1 MSYEIAA
8 TGLNAVNE
16 QLDGISN
23 NIANS
28 GTVGYKS
35 MTTQFSAMYA
45 GTQAMGVSVA
55 GSAQSISTGGSMVS
69 TGNALD
75 LAINDDGFF
84 VMCDSAGNISYT
96 RAGSFV
102 TDKNGYIVNA
112 SGDYLQ
118 GYPVDD
124 SGTLQTGTVTD
135 IQIKTGNIPAQATD
149 SMTFTANFDASDEVI
164 TRNNPDATPPV
175 TDGVDFDPNNSDT
188 YTDSYT
194 TTVYDSLGN
203 EHSVS
208 QYFTKTADNTW
219 EVQYTFDGEAQSGV
233 PPTTLT
239 FDPNTGKLTDP
250 TTPQTIT
257 FTTDEAAP
265 ISMTVDYTDCTQY
278 GSDFSVTTN
287 SATGYA
293 SATQNGV
300 QVDDD
305 GKVYATYSNGER
317 MLQGQVVLATFP
329 DENGLEAV
337 SGTAWV
343 QTGESGTPLIG
354 VPGSGSCGT
363 LSSGM
368 LESSNVDITNELVN
382 LMTAQRN
389 YQANTKVISTST
401 QLDQALFQAM

>member
-149 SMTFTANFDASDEVI
+149 SMTFTANFDASDEAIDRASV
-164 TRNNPDATPPV
+164 PFDA
-175 TDGVDFDPNNSDT
+175 NNSDT

-208 QYFTKTADNTW
+208 QYFTKTGDNTW
-219 EVQYTFDGEAQSGV
+219 EVQYTFDGETQSGV

-265 ISMTVDYTDCTQY
+265 ISMTIDYSDCTQY

-337 SGTAWV
+337 SGTAWA

-354 VPGSGSCGT
+354 TPGSGSCGT

>member
-149 SMTFTANFDASDEVI
+149 SMTFTANFDASDETIDRSSVQF
-164 TRNNPDATPPV
+164 DA
-175 TDGVDFDPNNSDT
+175 NNSDT

-194 TTVYDSLGN
+194 ATVYDSLGN

-219 EVQYTFDGEAQSGV
+219 EVQYTFDGEAQTGV

-239 FDPNTGKLTDP
+239 FDPNTGKLTSP

-265 ISMTVDYTDCTQY
+265 ISMTVDYSDCTQY

-354 VPGSGSCGT
+354 TPGSGSCGT

>member
-75 LAINDDGFF
+75 LVINDDGFF

-149 SMTFTANFDASDEVI
+149 SMTFTANFDASDETIDRASV
-164 TRNNPDATPPV
+164 PFDA
-175 TDGVDFDPNNSDT
+175 NNSDT

-219 EVQYTFDGEAQSGV
+219 EVQYTFDGEAQKDA
-233 PPTTLT
+233 PPITLT
-239 FDPNTGKLTDP
+239 FDQNTGKLTSP

-265 ISMTVDYTDCTQY
+265 ISMTVDYSDCTQY

-354 VPGSGSCGT
+354 TPGSGSCGT

>member
-102 TDKNGYIVNA
+102 TDKNGYIINA

-149 SMTFTANFDASDEVI
+149 SMTFTANFNASDDI
-164 TRNNPDATPPV
+164 ISRTGDPTADPV
-175 TDGVDFDPNNSDT
+175 VPAVPFDPNNSDT

-219 EVQYTFDGEAQSGV
+219 EVQYTFDGEPQSGV
-233 PPTTLT
+233 PATTLT
-239 FDPNTGKLTDP
+239 FDPNTGKLTSP

-265 ISMTVDYTDCTQY
+265 ISMTVDYSDCTQY

>member
-124 SGTLQTGTVTD
+124 SGTLQTGTVSD
-135 IQIKTGNIPAQATD
+135 IQIQTGNIPAEASD
-149 SMTFTANFDASDEVI
+149 SLSFTANFDASD
-164 TRNNPDATPPV
+164 ATIDRSTV
-175 TDGVDFDPNNSDT
+175 AFDPTNSAS
-188 YTDSYT
+188 YSDSYT

-203 EHSVS
+203 EHSVC
-208 QYFTKTADNTW
+208 QYFTKTSDNTW
-219 EVQYTFDGEAQSGV
+219 EVDYTFDGAAQDGAA
-233 PPTTLT
+233 PTTLK
-239 FDPNTGKLTDP
+239 FDPNTGKLTSP
-250 TTPQTIT
+250 TTPQTVE
-257 FTTDEAAP
+257 FTTDAAAP
-265 ISMTVDYTDCTQY
+265 IELTVDYSSCTQY

-287 SATGYA
+287 SANGYA

-354 VPGSGSCGT
+354 TPGSGSCGT

-368 LESSNVDITNELVN
+368 LESSNVDITTELVD

-401 QLDQALFQAM
+401 QLDDALFQAM

>member
-149 SMTFTANFDASDEVI
+149 SMTFTANFDASDEAI
-164 TRNNPDATPPV
+164 DRDGDATVTPPV
-175 TDGVDFDPNNSDT
+175 DPVPFDPNNSDT

-208 QYFTKTADNTW
+208 QYFTKTGDNTW
-219 EVQYTFDGEAQSGV
+219 EVQYPFDGEAQSGV

-265 ISMTVDYTDCTQY
+265 ISMTVNYSDCTQY

-300 QVDDD
+300 QMDDD

-329 DENGLEAV
+329 DESGLEAV

-354 VPGSGSCGT
+354 TPGSGSCGT

>member
-149 SMTFTANFDASDEVI
+149 SMTFTANFDASDETIDRSSV
-164 TRNNPDATPPV
+164 PFDA
-175 TDGVDFDPNNSDT
+175 NNSDT

-219 EVQYTFDGEAQSGV
+219 EVQYTFDGEAQTGV

-239 FDPNTGKLTDP
+239 FDPNTGKLTSP

-257 FTTDEAAP
+257 FTTNEAAP
-265 ISMTVDYTDCTQY
+265 ISMTVDYSDCTQY

-354 VPGSGSCGT
+354 TPGSGSCGT

>member
-149 SMTFTANFDASDEVI
+149 SMTFTANFDASDETIDRSSVQF
-164 TRNNPDATPPV
+164 DA
-175 TDGVDFDPNNSDT
+175 NNSDT

-219 EVQYTFDGEAQSGV
+219 EVQYTFDGEAQTGV

-239 FDPNTGKLTDP
+239 FDPNTGKLTSP

-265 ISMTVDYTDCTQY
+265 ISMTVDYSDCTQY

-354 VPGSGSCGT
+354 APGSGAFGT

-368 LESSNVDITNELVN
+368 LESSNVDITNELVD

-401 QLDQALFQAM
+401 QLDDALFQAM

>member
-8 TGLNAVNE
+8 TGLNAVNQ

-23 NIANS
+23 NIANA

-35 MTTQFSAMYA
+35 QTTQFSAMYA
-45 GTQAMGVSVA
+45 DSQAMGVGVA
-55 GSAQSISTGGSMVS
+55 GTAQSISRGGSMVS
-69 TGNALD
+69 TSNALD

-84 VMCDSAGNISYT
+84 VMSDETGNLSYT
-96 RAGSFV
+96 RAGSFE

-112 SGDYLQ
+112 AGDHLQ
-118 GYPVDD
+118 GYPVDN
-124 SGTLQTGTVTD
+124 SGTLQTGAVTD
-135 IQIKTGNIPAQATD
+135 LQIQTGNIPASPTTAE
-149 SMTFTANFDASDEVI
+149 TFTANLDSSSEVI
-164 TRNNPDATPPV
+164 DTATVP
-175 TDGVDFDPNNSDT
+175 FDPNNSDS
-188 YTDSYT
+188 YNSSYT

-208 QYFTKTADNTW
+208 QYFIKTSDNQW
-219 EVQYTFDGEAQSGV
+219 EVLYTFDGEEQSKSV
-233 PPTTLT
+233 PLS
-239 FDPNTGKLTDP
+239 FSSGGELVSP
-250 TTPQTIT
+250 TTPPEMT
-257 FTTDEAAP
+257 FTPDGADP
-265 ISMTVDYTDCTQY
+265 IVMTFDYSSCTQF

-287 SATGYA
+287 SADGYA

-329 DENGLEAV
+329 DENGLQAV

-343 QTGESGTPLIG
+343 QTGESGAPLLG
-354 VPGSGSCGT
+354 APGAGATGT
-363 LSSGM
+363 LTSGM
-368 LESSNVDITNELVN
+368 LESSNVDITSELVD

-401 QLDQALFQAM
+401 QLDDALFQAM

>member
-35 MTTQFSAMYA
+35 ETAQFSAMYA

-55 GSAQSISTGGSMVS
+55 GTAQSISRGGSMVS

-84 VMCDSAGNISYT
+84 VMCDSAGNISYS

-102 TDKNGYIVNA
+102 TDKNGNIVNA

-149 SMTFTANFDASDEVI
+149 NMTFTANFNASDEVI
-164 TRNNPDATPPV
+164 DRSTV
-175 TDGVDFDPNNSDT
+175 TFDPANADS

-208 QYFTKTADNTW
+208 QYFTKTAENTW
-219 EVQYTFDGEAQSGV
+219 EVQYTFDGQPQSGAPV
-233 PPTTLT
+233 MELS
-239 FDPNTGKLTDP
+239 FDLNTGKLTSP
-250 TTPQTIT
+250 TSPQTIT
-257 FTTDEAAP
+257 FQTDDAAP
-265 ISMTVDYTDCTQY
+265 VSMTVDYSNCTQY

-287 SATGYA
+287 AADGYA
-293 SATQNGV
+293 SADQNGV

-305 GKVYATYSNGER
+305 GKIYATYSNGER

-329 DENGLEAV
+329 DENGLQAV

-354 VPGSGSCGT
+354 VPGVGSCGT

-368 LESSNVDITNELVN
+368 LESSNVDITTELVD

>member
-149 SMTFTANFDASDEVI
+149 SMTFTANFDASDEAIDRTSV
-164 TRNNPDATPPV
+164 PFDA
-175 TDGVDFDPNNSDT
+175 NNSDT

-208 QYFTKTADNTW
+208 QYFTKTGDNTW

-265 ISMTVDYTDCTQY
+265 ISMTIDYSDCTQY

-354 VPGSGSCGT
+354 TPGSGSCGT

>member
-84 VMCDSAGNISYT
+84 VMFDSAGNISYT

-124 SGTLQTGTVTD
+124 SGTLQTGTVSD
-135 IQIKTGNIPAQATD
+135 IQIQTGNIPAEASD
-149 SMTFTANFDASDEVI
+149 SLSFTANFDASD
-164 TRNNPDATPPV
+164 ATIDRSTV
-175 TDGVDFDPNNSDT
+175 AFDPTNSAS
-188 YTDSYT
+188 YSDSYT

-203 EHSVS
+203 EHSVC
-208 QYFTKTADNTW
+208 QYFTKTSDNTW
-219 EVQYTFDGEAQSGV
+219 EVDYTFDGAAQDGAA
-233 PPTTLT
+233 PTTLK
-239 FDPNTGKLTDP
+239 FDPNTGKLTSP
-250 TTPQTIT
+250 TTPQTVE
-257 FTTDEAAP
+257 FTTDAAAP
-265 ISMTVDYTDCTQY
+265 IELTVDYSSCTQY

-287 SATGYA
+287 SANGYA

-354 VPGSGSCGT
+354 TPGSGSCGT
-363 LSSGM
+363 LSAGM
-368 LESSNVDITNELVN
+368 LESSNVDITTELVD

-401 QLDQALFQAM
+401 QLDDALFQAM

>member
-102 TDKNGYIVNA
+102 TDKNGYIINA

-149 SMTFTANFDASDEVI
+149 SMTFTANFDASDEI
-164 TRNNPDATPPV
+164 IDRDGDPSATPPV
-175 TDGVDFDPNNSDT
+175 DEVKFDPNNSDT
-188 YTDSYT
+188 YT

-219 EVQYTFDGEAQSGV
+219 EVQYTFDGETQSGV
-233 PPTTLT
+233 PPTTLK
-239 FDPNTGKLTDP
+239 FDQNTGKLTSP

-265 ISMTVDYTDCTQY
+265 ISMTIDYSDCTQY

-354 VPGSGSCGT
+354 TPGSGSCGT

>member
-23 NIANS
+23 NIANA

-35 MTTQFSAMYA
+35 MTTDFSAMYA
-45 GTQAMGVSVA
+45 DSQAMGVSVA
-55 GSAQSISTGGSMVS
+55 GTAQSIARGGSMVS

-75 LAINDDGFF
+75 LAINNGGFF
-84 VMCDSAGNISYT
+84 VMCDSAGNITYT
-96 RAGSFV
+96 RAGSFE

-112 SGDYLQ
+112 SGACLQ
-118 GYPVDD
+118 GYPVDG

-135 IQIKTGNIPAQATD
+135 LQIQTGNIPAQAT
-149 SMTFTANFDASDEVI
+149 SNMTFTANFDASDE
-164 TRNNPDATPPV
+164 T
-175 TDGVDFDPNNSDT
+175 VDRSTMPFDLSNSDS

-203 EHSVS
+203 EHSVC
-208 QYFTKTADNTW
+208 QYFTKTDDNSW
-219 EVQYTFDGEAQSGV
+219 EVQYSFDGQMESGV
-233 PPTTLT
+233 EPVTLT
-239 FDPNTGKLTDP
+239 FDPNTGKLTSP
-250 TTPQTIT
+250 TSPVSVEFETGA
-257 FTTDEAAP
+257 AAP
-265 ISMTVDYTDCTQY
+265 IDMTFDYSSCTQY

-287 SATGYA
+287 SANGYA

-317 MLQGQVVLATFP
+317 MLQGQIVLATFP
-329 DENGLEAV
+329 NENGLEAV

-343 QTGESGTPLIG
+343 QTGESGSALIG

-368 LESSNVDITNELVN
+368 LESSNVDITTELVE

-401 QLDQALFQAM
+401 QLDDALFQAM

>member
-265 ISMTVDYTDCTQY
+265 ISMTVDYTDCTQH

-354 VPGSGSCGT
+354 TPGSGSCGT

>member
-118 GYPVDD
+118 GYPVDE

-149 SMTFTANFDASDEVI
+149 SMTFTANFDASDETIDRTSV
-164 TRNNPDATPPV
+164 PFDA
-175 TDGVDFDPNNSDT
+175 NNSDT

-239 FDPNTGKLTDP
+239 FDSNTGKLTSP

-257 FTTDEAAP
+257 FTTDDAAP
-265 ISMTVDYTDCTQY
+265 ISMTIDYSDCTQY

-329 DENGLEAV
+329 NENGLEAV

-354 VPGSGSCGT
+354 TPGSGSCGT

>member
-23 NIANS
+23 NIANA

-45 GTQAMGVSVA
+45 GSQAMGVSVA
-55 GSAQSISTGGSMVS
+55 GTAQSISRGGSLIS

-84 VMCDSAGNISYT
+84 VTCDSAGNISYT
-96 RAGSFV
+96 RAGSFE

-135 IQIKTGNIPAQATD
+135 IQIKTGNIPAQA
-149 SMTFTANFDASDEVI
+149 SSSLTFTANFDASDAAIDRTTV
-164 TRNNPDATPPV
+164 P
-175 TDGVDFDPNNSDT
+175 FDPTNSSS

-203 EHSVS
+203 EHSVC
-208 QYFTKTADNTW
+208 QYFTKTSDNTW
-219 EVQYTFDGEAQSGV
+219 EVQYTFDGQQQTGV
-233 PPTTLT
+233 PATTLI
-239 FDPNTGKLTDP
+239 FDPNTGKLTSP
-250 TTPQTIT
+250 TTPQTIE
-257 FTTDEAAP
+257 FQTDAAAP
-265 ISMTVDYTDCTQY
+265 IDLTVDYTTCTQY

-287 SATGYA
+287 AANGYA

-300 QVDDD
+300 QVDD
-305 GKVYATYSNGER
+305 
-317 MLQGQVVLATFP
+317 
-329 DENGLEAV
+329 
-337 SGTAWV
+337 
-343 QTGESGTPLIG
+343 
-354 VPGSGSCGT
+354 
-363 LSSGM
+363 
-368 LESSNVDITNELVN
+368 
-382 LMTAQRN
+382 
-389 YQANTKVISTST
+389 
-401 QLDQALFQAM
+401 ALFQAM

>member
-45 GTQAMGVSVA
+45 GAQAMGVSVA

-149 SMTFTANFDASDEVI
+149 SMTFTANFDASDETIDRASV
-164 TRNNPDATPPV
+164 PFDA
-175 TDGVDFDPNNSDT
+175 NNSDT

-219 EVQYTFDGEAQSGV
+219 EVQYTFDGEAQKDA
-233 PPTTLT
+233 PPITLT
-239 FDPNTGKLTDP
+239 FDPNTGKLTSP

-265 ISMTVDYTDCTQY
+265 ISMTVDYSDCTQY

-354 VPGSGSCGT
+354 TPGSGSCGT

>member
-102 TDKNGYIVNA
+102 TDKNGYIINA

-149 SMTFTANFDASDEVI
+149 SMTFTANFDASDEI
-164 TRNNPDATPPV
+164 IDRDGDPSATPPV
-175 TDGVDFDPNNSDT
+175 DGVDFDPNNSDT

-219 EVQYTFDGEAQSGV
+219 EVQYTFDGETQSGV
-233 PPTTLT
+233 PPTTLK
-239 FDPNTGKLTDP
+239 FDQNTGKLTSP

-265 ISMTVDYTDCTQY
+265 ISMTIDYSDCTQY

-354 VPGSGSCGT
+354 TPGSGSCGT

>member
-149 SMTFTANFDASDEVI
+149 SMTFTANFDASDETIDRSSVQF
-164 TRNNPDATPPV
+164 DA
-175 TDGVDFDPNNSDT
+175 NNSDT

-219 EVQYTFDGEAQSGV
+219 EVQYTFDGEAQTGV

-239 FDPNTGKLTDP
+239 FDPNTGKLTSP

-265 ISMTVDYTDCTQY
+265 ISMTVDYSDCTQY

-354 VPGSGSCGT
+354 TPGSGSCGT

-382 LMTAQRN
+382 LMIAQRN

>member
-102 TDKNGYIVNA
+102 TDKNGYIINA

-149 SMTFTANFDASDEVI
+149 SMTFTANFDASDEI
-164 TRNNPDATPPV
+164 IDRDGDPSATPPV
-175 TDGVDFDPNNSDT
+175 DGVKFDPNNSDT

-239 FDPNTGKLTDP
+239 FDQNTGKLTSP

-265 ISMTVDYTDCTQY
+265 ISMTVDYSDCTQY

-354 VPGSGSCGT
+354 TPGSGSCGT

>member
-149 SMTFTANFDASDEVI
+149 SMTFTANFDASDEAIDRTSV
-164 TRNNPDATPPV
+164 PFDA
-175 TDGVDFDPNNSDT
+175 NNSDT

-208 QYFTKTADNTW
+208 QYFTKTGDNTW

-265 ISMTVDYTDCTQY
+265 ISMTIDYSDCTQY

-354 VPGSGSCGT
+354 TPGSGSCGT

-389 YQANTKVISTST
+389 YQANSKVISTST

>member
-23 NIANS
+23 NIANA

-45 GTQAMGVSVA
+45 GSQAMGVSVA
-55 GSAQSISTGGSMVS
+55 GTAQSISRGGSLVS

-84 VMCDSAGNISYT
+84 VTCDSAGNISYT
-96 RAGSFV
+96 RAGSFE

-112 SGDYLQ
+112 SGAYLQ

-124 SGTLQTGTVTD
+124 TGTLQTGTVTD
-135 IQIKTGNIPAQATD
+135 IQIKTGNIPAQA
-149 SMTFTANFDASDEVI
+149 SS
-164 TRNNPDATPPV
+164 
-175 TDGVDFDPNNSDT
+175 SS

-203 EHSVS
+203 EHSVC
-208 QYFTKTADNTW
+208 QYFTKTSDNTW
-219 EVQYTFDGEAQSGV
+219 EVQYTFDGQQQTGV
-233 PPTTLT
+233 PATTLT
-239 FDPNTGKLTDP
+239 FDPNTGKLTSP
-250 TTPQTIT
+250 TTPQTIE
-257 FTTDEAAP
+257 FQTDAAAP
-265 ISMTVDYTDCTQY
+265 IDLTVDYSTCTQY

-287 SATGYA
+287 AANGYA

-329 DENGLEAV
+329 NENGLEAV

-354 VPGSGSCGT
+354 VPGSGTCGT
-363 LSSGM
+363 LSSGV
-368 LESSNVDITNELVN
+368 LESSNVDITSELVN

-389 YQANTKVISTST
+389 YQANTKVIATST
-401 QLDQALFQAM
+401 QLDDALFQAM

>member
-149 SMTFTANFDASDEVI
+149 SMTFTANFDASDETI
-164 TRNNPDATPPV
+164 DRTQAP
-175 TDGVDFDPNNSDT
+175 FDPNNSDT

-208 QYFTKTADNTW
+208 QYFTKTSENTW
-219 EVQYTFDGEAQSGV
+219 EVQYTFDGQAQDSV
-233 PPTTLT
+233 PSTTLT
-239 FDPNTGKLTDP
+239 FDPNTGKLTSP

-265 ISMTVDYTDCTQY
+265 ISMTVDYSDCTQY

-329 DENGLEAV
+329 DESGLEAV

-343 QTGESGTPLIG
+343 QTGQSGTPLIG
-354 VPGSGSCGT
+354 TPGSGSCGT

>member
-135 IQIKTGNIPAQATD
+135 IQIKTGNIPAQATTEE
-149 SMTFTANFDASDEVI
+149 TFTANFDSSSEAIDTSTV
-164 TRNNPDATPPV
+164 V
-175 TDGVDFDPNNSDT
+175 FDPNNSDS
-188 YTDSYT
+188 YNSSYT

-203 EHSVS
+203 EHSLS
-208 QYFTKTADNTW
+208 QYFIKTGDNQW
-219 EVQYTFDGEAQSGV
+219 EVLYTFDGVEKDTIT
-233 PPTTLT
+233 PLT
-239 FDPNTGKLTDP
+239 FDSTGKLTTPSTPP
-250 TTPQTIT
+250 TLT
-257 FTTDEAAP
+257 FPVDGADP
-265 ISMTVDYTDCTQY
+265 ISMTIDYSDCTQY
-278 GSDFSVTTN
+278 GSAFSVTTN
-287 SATGYA
+287 TANGYA

-354 VPGSGSCGT
+354 TPGSGSCGT

>member
-35 MTTQFSAMYA
+35 QTTQFSAMYA

-55 GSAQSISTGGSMVS
+55 GTAQSISRGGSMVS

-75 LAINDDGFF
+75 LAIDDDGFF

-96 RAGSFV
+96 RAGSFT
-102 TDKNGYIVNA
+102 TDKNGYIINA
-112 SGDYLQ
+112 SNDYLQ

-149 SMTFTANFDASDEVI
+149 SMTFTANFNASDEVVDRS
-164 TRNNPDATPPV
+164 TV
-175 TDGVDFDPNNSDT
+175 TFDPTNVDS

-219 EVQYTFDGEAQSGV
+219 EIQFTFDGEQQTSAPSM
-233 PPTTLT
+233 TLT
-239 FDPNTGKLTDP
+239 FDPNTGKLTSP
-250 TTPQTIT
+250 TSPQTIT
-257 FTTDEAAP
+257 FQTDEAAP
-265 ISMTVDYTDCTQY
+265 ISMTVDYSDCTQY

-287 SATGYA
+287 SANGYA
-293 SATQNGV
+293 SAEQNGV

-329 DENGLEAV
+329 DENGLQAV

-343 QTGESGTPLIG
+343 QTGQSGTPLIG

-368 LESSNVDITNELVN
+368 LESSNVDITTELVD

>member
-8 TGLNAVNE
+8 SGLNAVNE

-23 NIANS
+23 NIANA

-35 MTTQFSAMYA
+35 QTTQFSAMYA
-45 GTQAMGVSVA
+45 GSQAMGVSVA
-55 GSAQSISTGGSMVS
+55 GTAQSISRGGSMVS
-69 TGNALD
+69 TGNNLD

-96 RAGSFV
+96 RAGSFT
-102 TDKNGYIVNA
+102 TDKNGYIVNSA
-112 SGDYLQ
+112 GDYLQ

-124 SGTLQTGTVTD
+124 SGTLQTGTVSD
-135 IQIKTGNIPAQATD
+135 IQIQTGNIPAEATT
-149 SMTFTANFDASDEVI
+149 SLNFVANFDASDDVI
-164 TRNNPDATPPV
+164 DTTAIPFDASDV
-175 TDGVDFDPNNSDT
+175 NS
-188 YTDSYT
+188 YNDSYT

-219 EVQYTFDGEAQSGV
+219 QVHYTFDGEEQS
-233 PPTTLT
+233 TTTDLT
-239 FDPNTGKLTDP
+239 FDSTTGKLLSP
-250 TTPQTIT
+250 TTAPSLT
-257 FTTDEAAP
+257 FTTSDAAP
-265 ISMTVDYTDCTQY
+265 IVMSFDYSSCTQY

-287 SATGYA
+287 DADGYA
-293 SATQNGV
+293 SAEQNGV
-300 QVDDD
+300 QVDND

-368 LESSNVDITNELVN
+368 LEGSNVDLTSELVD

-401 QLDQALFQAM
+401 QLDDALFQAM

>member
-124 SGTLQTGTVTD
+124 SGTLQTGTVSD
-135 IQIKTGNIPAQATD
+135 IQIQTGNIPAEASD
-149 SMTFTANFDASDEVI
+149 SLSFTANFDASD
-164 TRNNPDATPPV
+164 ATIDRSTV
-175 TDGVDFDPNNSDT
+175 AFDPTNSAS
-188 YTDSYT
+188 YSDSYT

-203 EHSVS
+203 EHSVC
-208 QYFTKTADNTW
+208 QYFTKTSDNTW
-219 EVQYTFDGEAQSGV
+219 EVDYTFDGAAQDGAA
-233 PPTTLT
+233 PTTLT
-239 FDPNTGKLTDP
+239 FDPNTGKLTSP
-250 TTPQTIT
+250 ITPQTVE
-257 FTTDEAAP
+257 FTTDAAAP
-265 ISMTVDYTDCTQY
+265 IELTVDYSSCTQY

-287 SATGYA
+287 SANGYA

-354 VPGSGSCGT
+354 TPGSGSCGT

-368 LESSNVDITNELVN
+368 LESSNVDITTELVD

-401 QLDQALFQAM
+401 QLDDALFQAM